1 MRSLFRGSSDGLA
14 SDRWTSWASGLR
26 SRDTTVHGSNSAS
39 TTSFTALPA
48 DCLERVLS
56 FLPAVDVMSVA
67 RVCRQTRHVAAR
79 PRVWSHLITRT
90 FLPEELPQDVSFL
103 DACTTPQLRAAFRK
117 LQLQRPAFLSDAPRT
132 SDILEDEGARFRRV
146 LHIDGRRDLNFTT
159 CFTDVPPGDYA
170 VLVRLQLQP
179 GYVRGYCNFRA
190 VFGRPSSS
198 LAAKSTR
205 KLAARRQA
213 QARAAAKA
221 AALGQPT
228 TTEAATSP
236 RRPLGWRVA
245 ALLAAAAAGK
255 GKGLGLGLKRNG
267 AQGDRE
273 GELRAEALERSVR
286 GGVPRELR
294 ADLEANAMG
303 PGLGPAELAPVLPV
317 FPEAGAAEQQQQPQ
331 GQPAAAAAAGAAA
344 FPEIEAVSGP
354 LPQDIPAAAQPP
366 PPPPPHAPHADHA
379 DAVQIQIQDDAVP
392 RQQIQQA
399 MGVGFRTLAH
409 ASVKRDAAYGA
420 SASGPRYVS
429 RWLRPLWGSHDCA
442 WHQLDPRG
450 PLGEG
455 AWRTLEMGSVTV
467 RRLADVHLHQVMV
480 QLRPAGAAQ
489 AAAAMPPGETRWRG
503 VLVDYVELVPVKQ
516 CGLLEGLL
524 PRCLAPRALAVP
536 PAAAG
541 QAPGAAVVH
550 VPTL

>member
-1 MRSLFRGSSDGLA
+1 MHGVKNRQVSK
-14 SDRWTSWASGLR
+14 SGAGGQRLDDD
-26 SRDTTVHGSNSAS
+26 STCPHGSGAAATGFGS
-39 TTSFTALPA
+39 LPV
-48 DCLERVLS
+48 DCLEKVFS
-56 FLPAVDVMSVA
+56 SLPAADLMSAA
-67 RVCRQTRHVAAR
+67 RVCRSTSCVANR
-79 PRVWSHLITRT
+79 PRVWSELISRT
-90 FLPEELPQDVSFL
+90 FASEEMPQDMSFL
-103 DACTTPQLRAAFRK
+103 ETGTAPQLRAAFRK
-117 LQLQRPAFLSDAPRT
+117 LQLQRPALLSDAPRT
-132 SDILEDEGARFRRV
+132 SDILEEPGSRFRRV

-179 GYVRGYCNFRA
+179 GYVRRYCNFRA

-205 KLAARRQA
+205 KLAARRSEA
-213 QARAAAKA
+213 ISTRITLAGRL
-221 AALGQPT
+221 AALRSAMGKSKGEDKRGSAGGVD
-228 TTEAATSP
+228 EAASG
-236 RRPLGWRVA
+236 RGGQRFG
-245 ALLAAAAAGK
+245 AG
-255 GKGLGLGLKRNG
+255 GLGVGPQPQNLIVGRNK
-267 AQGDRE
+267 
-273 GELRAEALERSVR
+273 
-286 GGVPRELR
+286 P
-294 ADLEANAMG
+294 
-303 PGLGPAELAPVLPV
+303 
-317 FPEAGAAEQQQQPQ
+317 QQQGQ
-331 GQPAAAAAAGAAA
+331 GEEREAQAAAAAAASGAVATAA
-344 FPEIEAVSGP
+344 FPEIE
-354 LPQDIPAAAQPP
+354 PATAPPQPP
-366 PPPPPHAPHADHA
+366 PPMPEQHAPQRAPTDTA
-379 DAVQIQIQDDAVP
+379 AP
-392 RQQIQQA
+392 
-399 MGVGFRTLAH
+399 
-409 ASVKRDAAYGA
+409 KRDRA

-467 RRLADVHLHQVMV
+467 RRLADVHLHQVMS
-480 QLRPAGAAQ
+480 QLPPVGAAQ

>member
-1 MRSLFRGSSDGLA
+1 M
-14 SDRWTSWASGLR
+14 
-26 SRDTTVHGSNSAS
+26 
-39 TTSFTALPA
+39 
-48 DCLERVLS
+48 S
-56 FLPAVDVMSVA
+56 FLE
-67 RVCRQTRHVAAR
+67 TG
-79 PRVWSHLITRT
+79 
-90 FLPEELPQDVSFL
+90 
-103 DACTTPQLRAAFRK
+103 TTPQLRAAFRK

-132 SDILEDEGARFRRV
+132 SDILEEPGSRFRRV
-146 LHIDGRRDLNFTT
+146 LHVDGRRDLNFTT

-190 VFGRPSSS
+190 VFGRPASS

-213 QARAAAKA
+213 QAQGQQGPEPKGPRQTLSRTLADLLTLASQAKGKGLDNGRGRGKGEEQQCGPAAA
-221 AALGQPT
+221 GVGETFSGPEGHQVGGGRPGPGS
-228 TTEAATSP
+228 EANVVPHRSQEGAPEAEHEREQT
-236 RRPLGWRVA
+236 
-245 ALLAAAAAGK
+245 AAAAAG
-255 GKGLGLGLKRNG
+255 
-267 AQGDRE
+267 
-273 GELRAEALERSVR
+273 V
-286 GGVPRELR
+286 
-294 ADLEANAMG
+294 
-303 PGLGPAELAPVLPV
+303 
-317 FPEAGAAEQQQQPQ
+317 
-331 GQPAAAAAAGAAA
+331 AAA
-344 FPEIEAVSGP
+344 FPEIEVTNAP
-354 LPQDIPAAAQPP
+354 LPPLPP
-366 PPPPPHAPHADHA
+366 PMPVLAPAPLPSPA
-379 DAVQIQIQDDAVP
+379 
-392 RQQIQQA
+392 
-399 MGVGFRTLAH
+399 GH
-409 ASVKRDAAYGA
+409 ASLKRDAAYGA
-420 SASGPRYVS
+420 SASGPPYVS

-455 AWRTLEMGSVTV
+455 AWRTLDMRSVTV
-467 RRLADVHLHQVMV
+467 RRLADVHLHQVMS
-480 QLRPAGAAQ
+480 QLPPVGAAQ